1 MKVFK
6 RLFEHVYYAN
16 MKRYIFGTGT
26 MSKPSASQPLAGI
39 KVIEL
44 SNMITCSLAAM
55 TMASQGAQ
63 VIKVEPPQMGD
74 KMRPLGTQ
82 KNGVSGFFH
91 NCNRGKRSLAIDLKS
106 SAGVKAIKE
115 LVIRSDVLLH
125 NYRPGVM
132 DKLGLG
138 SEVLRELN
146 PKLIYV
152 AVSGFGTKGPMADLP
167 AFDHVIQGLA
177 GFTDLQSP
185 EENSFDFIRTFICDK
200 VTAYTVGQAAT
211 AALLARATTNEGQHI
226 DISML
231 HACLA
236 FMWPDGMMHKTLK
249 DKDRFKMSPGSD
261 YFETINYKDG
271 GVAVAPLTD
280 DHWKALLPM
289 LGYPELLGTPLY
301 ASIASRMT
309 NMDQVTKVLRT
320 PRNDI
325 GVKKAIEV
333 LSAADVPCAPC
344 TKRKDLEGVEQIQ
357 AIGALETYVTKT
369 MGELTVT
376 TPPIL
381 FEGKSTSQAEPSPLL
396 GEHSEEILEELG
408 WESPLIDS
416 LVESGDLLITKL

>member
-1 MKVFK
+1 
-6 RLFEHVYYAN
+6 
-16 MKRYIFGTGT
+16 

-185 EENSFDFIRTFICDK
+185 EKNSFDFIRTFICDK

-408 WESPLIDS
+408 WERPLINS